1 MTSQPATLDARQKR
15 QVTLGYYLT
24 FISLG
29 VVTAALGPALPYLA
43 AQTGTALAAVSVLFV
58 SRALGLILGALL
70 SGRLYDRL
78 PGHPILIAGLVLI
91 TIAALLTPLPT
102 ALILLIGVTFLSGV
116 GQSILN
122 VGGNTLLIWLHGGSV
137 AQWMNG
143 LHFFYGL
150 GSIFSPL
157 LITWL
162 ITATGGLTRAFTAIA
177 GIVILPLFVL
187 LRLPAITPQKE
198 EDGGEAAPAA
208 PKLVWLI
215 ALFFFCYAGSVQAFG
230 GWIYTFA
237 RDMNIAGPQ
246 MAGVLTSSFWAIFTL
261 GRLLSIP
268 VSARLRPQT
277 ILFGSLAGSLISV
290 GLLLVWP
297 RSAAIIW
304 LGTILFGLSIA
315 PLFASTM
322 SFAGQRMHISGRIGS
337 LFNVGISLGFL
348 VIPWLVG
355 QFFESSGPPILFVII
370 LFTLLAG
377 LAILLLLLRSARRKN
392 SSIFTAES
400 EML

>member
-1 MTSQPATLDARQKR
+1 MTTQPSLLDKRQKR
-15 QVTLGYYLT
+15 QVTIGYYLA

-29 VVTAALGPALPYLA
+29 LVTAALGPALPYLA
-43 AQTGTALAAVSVLFV
+43 EQTGTALAAVSVLFV

-78 PGHPILIAGLVLI
+78 PGHPIFIIGLVFI
-91 TIAALLTPLPT
+91 TLAALLTPLPT
-102 ALILLIGVTFLSGV
+102 VLTLLIGVTFLSGV

-122 VGGNTLLIWLHGGSV
+122 VGGNTLLIWLHGGNV

-162 ITATGGLTRAFTAIA
+162 ITTTGSLTWAFSTIA

-187 LRLPAITPQKE
+187 LRLPATAPQTAKTDNE
-198 EDGGEAAPAA
+198 TNTAAS
-208 PKLVWLI
+208 PKLVLLI

-230 GWIYTFA
+230 GWIYTYA
-237 RDMNIAGPQ
+237 LEMDIAGPQ
-246 MAGVLTSSFWAIFTL
+246 MAGVLTSAFWAIFTL

-268 VSARLRPQT
+268 IAARLRPQT
-277 ILFGSLAGSLISV
+277 ILLGSLMGSLLSA
-290 GLLLVWP
+290 GLLLLWP
-297 RSAAIIW
+297 RSTVVIW
-304 LGTILFGLSIA
+304 LGTILFGLSVA

-322 SFAGQRMHISGRIGS
+322 SLAGQRMHISGRISS
-337 LFNVGISLGFL
+337 LFNVGISFGFL
-348 VIPWLVG
+348 AMPWVVG
-355 QFFESSGPPILFVII
+355 QFFESVGPRILFVII

-377 LAILLLLLRSARRKN
+377 LAVFLLLLRSGRNQEAISQPT
-392 SSIFTAES
+392 SS
-400 EML
+400 